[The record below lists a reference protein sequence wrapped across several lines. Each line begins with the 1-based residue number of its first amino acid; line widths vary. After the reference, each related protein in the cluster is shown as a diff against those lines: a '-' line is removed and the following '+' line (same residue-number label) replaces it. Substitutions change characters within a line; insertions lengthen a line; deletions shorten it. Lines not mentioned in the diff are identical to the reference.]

1 MPGLR
6 LFSLLFIA
14 ILTAG
19 CATSPTGQSQLLLFP
34 DSEMARMGAVAFE
47 ETKKRTPPSNDPR
60 LISYVQCVASAL
72 TREDRTSTQW
82 EVQIFESPD
91 VNAFALP
98 GGKVGVYTGILKV
111 ATNQH
116 QLAAILAHEFEHVL
130 ANHGNARVSAAY
142 ATQGALTLTQA
153 LAGTP
158 SPMKDQMFGLL
169 GVGAQYGI
177 LMPYGR
183 GQETEADVLGLD
195 LMARAGFD
203 PRQAVQLWRNMS
215 RAAGGKS
222 PPTFLSTHP
231 ANEDRIRVLTQ
242 RMPQALSVY
251 QAARNS
257 GRRPDCRQP

>member
-1 MPGLR
+1 MSGLR
-6 LFSLLFIA
+6 LSLSLLIA
-14 ILTAG
+14 VLTAG

-34 DSEMARMGAVAFE
+34 DSEMAKMGAVAFE
-47 ETKKRTPPSNDPR
+47 ETKKRTPLSKDAR

-72 TREDRTSTQW
+72 TRQVPSSVQW
-82 EVQIFESPD
+82 EVQVFESPEI
-91 VNAFALP
+91 NAFALP
-98 GGKVGVYTGILKV
+98 GGKIGVYTGILKV

-116 QLAAILAHEFEHVL
+116 QLAAIIGHEIEHVL

-142 ATQGALTLTQA
+142 AAQGALTLTQA
-153 LAGTP
+153 LAGAP

-203 PRQAVQLWRNMS
+203 PREAVQLWRNMS
-215 RAAGGKS
+215 QAAGGRS
-222 PPTFLSTHP
+222 PPAFLSTHP
-231 ANEDRIRVLTQ
+231 ANEARIRVLNQ
-242 RMPQALSVY
+242 RMPQALSLY
-251 QAARNS
+251 EAARNS
-257 GRRPDCRQP
+257 GRRPDCG